1 MGITVKIDEASF
13 GNIVKKL
20 EAVADYDKKK
30 FLDNMGMD
38 ALRLSNEAFKTK
50 IDPNDGSKWEESQA
64 SKDRGIGN
72 TTLVDSSIL
81 MGSIDYISNT
91 TSGSVE
97 VGTNIQYGKQHQ
109 TGEAGSGK
117 NRYDVVRRR
126 FLGVPP
132 TFAEKQAEEIIR
144 ALRL

>member
-30 FLDNMGMD
+30 FLDNMGEE
-38 ALRLSNEAFKTK
+38 AFILSHKAFKTK

-64 SKDRGIGN
+64 SKGRGKGN

-132 TFAEKQAEEIIR
+132 TFAEQQAEEIIR